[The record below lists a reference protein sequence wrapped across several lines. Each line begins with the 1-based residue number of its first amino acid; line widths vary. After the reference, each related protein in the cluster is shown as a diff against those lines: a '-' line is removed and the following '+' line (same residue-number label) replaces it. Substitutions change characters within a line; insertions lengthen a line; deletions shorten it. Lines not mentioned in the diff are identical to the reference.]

1 MSWNLYP
8 NHVCFY
14 LFRYNRIGNH
24 TYKSSL
30 FEYVK
35 ISLEKGEV
43 TANALAISKS
53 QLLRT
58 TIPMGIV
65 KQFGLRDKQR
75 LNWTIQINDNK
86 MVIMVSPEVE

>member
-1 MSWNLYP
+1 
-8 NHVCFY
+8 
-14 LFRYNRIGNH
+14 
-24 TYKSSL
+24 
-30 FEYVK
+30 
-35 ISLEKGEV
+35 LEKGEV
-43 TANALAISKS
+43 TAIALGISKG

>member
-1 MSWNLYP
+1 MS
-8 NHVCFY
+8 
-14 LFRYNRIGNH
+14 
-24 TYKSSL
+24 
-30 FEYVK
+30 K

-43 TANALAISKS
+43 TVIALATSKGQS
-53 QLLRT
+53 LRT

-75 LNWTIQINDNK
+75 LNWTIQINDNR